1 MAGVTHNTQDQRLAT
16 ADKTTPHSGIASPL
30 HPLVLFFWE
39 ATMGNILSKI
49 AEENGWDGDGR
60 PLTQHSPSA
69 APDRMCAQQEIAEL
83 RSEVERLRDCVDS
96 LKRSIDRH
104 AGRVE

>member
-1 MAGVTHNTQDQRLAT
+1 
-16 ADKTTPHSGIASPL
+16 
-30 HPLVLFFWE
+30 
-39 ATMGNILSKI
+39 MGNILSKI